1 MTSHKRLLSTGPTL
15 FFHIRK
21 CHWNGVRIALCKAGH
36 AEDRGYVTGSNR
48 QVSEDPMTFDPT
60 YSDPNIGTG
69 IELDTVLPS
78 MERRAQNALLPDER
92 ARIINLAGDLCFD
105 AGSREQALAYYDR
118 AIDTYL
124 SVGLYASAVAVCQKI
139 VRLTPEVIRARC
151 TLAWLAIAR
160 GMLNEARDRI
170 QEYADAAGRLQD
182 SRLAWGHLRMMA
194 EVCESQEVLQSVAD
208 ALLQLGDVR
217 GADKVYGAAFGGELS
232 MRKLPVDPQSR
243 WGVVLERIMT
253 AQSN

>member
-1 MTSHKRLLSTGPTL
+1 
-15 FFHIRK
+15 
-21 CHWNGVRIALCKAGH
+21 
-36 AEDRGYVTGSNR
+36 
-48 QVSEDPMTFDPT
+48 MTFDPN
-60 YSDPNIGTG
+60 YASVETG
-69 IELDTVLPS
+69 AGIDLSVVLPS
-78 MERRAQNALLPDER
+78 MERRADNALLPDER

-105 AGSREQALAYYDR
+105 AGSREMALAHYDR
-118 AIDTYL
+118 AIDIYL

-170 QEYADAAGRLQD
+170 HEYADAAARLQD

-217 GADKVYGAAFGGELS
+217 GADHVYGAAFGGELPA
-232 MRKLPVDPQSR
+232 RKLPQDPQSR

-253 AQSN
+253 SQRN

>member
-1 MTSHKRLLSTGPTL
+1 
-15 FFHIRK
+15 
-21 CHWNGVRIALCKAGH
+21 
-36 AEDRGYVTGSNR
+36 
-48 QVSEDPMTFDPT
+48 MTFDPG
-60 YSDPNIGTG
+60 YADAVSGSG
-69 IELDTVLPS
+69 IDLDVVLPS
-78 MERRAQNALLPDER
+78 MERRAEQALLPDER

-105 AGSREQALAYYDR
+105 AGARERALGYYDI

-124 SVGLYASAVAVCQKI
+124 SVGLYAAAVAVCQKI

-170 QEYADAAGRLQD
+170 HEYADAAARMQD

-217 GADKVYGAAFGGELS
+217 GADGVYGAAYGAELPS
-232 MRKLPVDPQSR
+232 RKLPQDPQSR
-243 WGVVLERIMT
+243 WSVVLERIMT
-253 AQSN
+253 AHPN

>member
-1 MTSHKRLLSTGPTL
+1 MT
-15 FFHIRK
+15 I
-21 CHWNGVRIALCKAGH
+21 
-36 AEDRGYVTGSNR
+36 
-48 QVSEDPMTFDPT
+48 DPT
-60 YSDPNIGTG
+60 YADPDRGTG
-69 IELDTVLPS
+69 IDLELVLPS
-78 MERRAQNALLPDER
+78 MERRAEQALLPDER
-92 ARIINLAGDLCFD
+92 ARILNLAGDLCFD
-105 AGSREQALAYYDR
+105 AGARERALAYYDV

-160 GMLNEARDRI
+160 GMLNESRDRI
-170 QEYADAAGRLQD
+170 QDYADAASRLQD

-217 GADKVYGAAFGGELS
+217 GADSVYGAAFGGDLQA
-232 MRKLPVDPQSR
+232 RKLPQDPQSR
-243 WGVVLERIMT
+243 WGVVMERIMT
-253 AQSN
+253 VHPN

>member
-1 MTSHKRLLSTGPTL
+1 MTLDPSY
-15 FFHIRK
+15 
-21 CHWNGVRIALCKAGH
+21 A
-36 AEDRGYVTGSNR
+36 
-48 QVSEDPMTFDPT
+48 DPMQG
-60 YSDPNIGTG
+60 SG
-69 IELDTVLPS
+69 IDLDMVLPS
-78 MERRAQNALLPDER
+78 MERRAEQALLPDER

-105 AGSREQALAYYDR
+105 AGARERALEYYDR

-160 GMLNEARDRI
+160 GMLSEARDRI
-170 QEYADAAGRLQD
+170 HDYADAAGRLND

-194 EVCESQEVLQSVAD
+194 EVCESQEVLESVAD

-217 GADKVYGAAFGGELS
+217 GADRVYGAAYGGELAT
-232 MRKLPVDPQSR
+232 RKLPEDPQSR

-253 AQSN
+253 AHPN

>member
-1 MTSHKRLLSTGPTL
+1 MS
-15 FFHIRK
+15 
-21 CHWNGVRIALCKAGH
+21 
-36 AEDRGYVTGSNR
+36 
-48 QVSEDPMTFDPT
+48 FDPS
-60 YSDPNIGTG
+60 YADADNGAG
-69 IELDTVLPS
+69 IELEIVLPS
-78 MERRAQNALLPDER
+78 MERRAERALLPDER

-105 AGSREQALAYYDR
+105 AGAREKALGYYDR

-124 SVGLYASAVAVCQKI
+124 SAGLYASAVAVCQKI

-160 GMLNEARDRI
+160 GMLNESRDRI
-170 QEYADAAGRLQD
+170 QEYADAAARLQD

-194 EVCESQEVLQSVAD
+194 EVCESQEVLQTVAD

-217 GADKVYGAAFGGELS
+217 GADRVYGAAFGQQELS
-232 MRKLPVDPQSR
+232 RKLPDDPQRR

-253 AQSN
+253 AHPN

>member
-1 MTSHKRLLSTGPTL
+1 
-15 FFHIRK
+15 
-21 CHWNGVRIALCKAGH
+21 
-36 AEDRGYVTGSNR
+36 
-48 QVSEDPMTFDPT
+48 MTFDRT
-60 YSDPNIGTG
+60 YSDPASGSG
-69 IELDTVLPS
+69 IDLDIVLPS
-78 MERRAQNALLPDER
+78 MQRRAEQALLPDER

-105 AGSREQALAYYDR
+105 AGARERALEYYDV

-124 SVGLYASAVAVCQKI
+124 SVGLYAAAVAVCQKI

-170 QEYADAAGRLQD
+170 HEYADAAAKMQD

-217 GADKVYGAAFGGELS
+217 GADSVYGAAFGGDLPA
-232 MRKLPVDPQSR
+232 RKLPQDPQSR
-243 WGVVLERIMT
+243 WSVVLERIMT
-253 AQSN
+253 AHPN

>member
-1 MTSHKRLLSTGPTL
+1 M
-15 FFHIRK
+15 
-21 CHWNGVRIALCKAGH
+21 V
-36 AEDRGYVTGSNR
+36 
-48 QVSEDPMTFDPT
+48 FDPS
-60 YSDPNIGTG
+60 YANADTG
-69 IELDTVLPS
+69 AGIDLALVLPL
-78 MERRAQNALLPDER
+78 MERRADNALLPDER

-105 AGSREQALAYYDR
+105 AGSRELALTYYDR

-124 SVGLYASAVAVCQKI
+124 SVGLYASAVAICQKI

-170 QEYADAAGRLQD
+170 QEYADAAARLQD

-217 GADKVYGAAFGGELS
+217 GADNVYGAAFGGQLPA
-232 MRKLPVDPQSR
+232 RKLPTDPQSR

-253 AQSN
+253 VNTN

>member
-1 MTSHKRLLSTGPTL
+1 MS
-15 FFHIRK
+15 
-21 CHWNGVRIALCKAGH
+21 
-36 AEDRGYVTGSNR
+36 
-48 QVSEDPMTFDPT
+48 FDPS
-60 YSDPNIGTG
+60 YADADNGAG
-69 IELDTVLPS
+69 IELEVVLPS
-78 MERRAQNALLPDER
+78 MERRAERALLPDER

-105 AGSREQALAYYDR
+105 AGAREKALGYYDR

-124 SVGLYASAVAVCQKI
+124 SAGLYASAVAVCQKI

-160 GMLNEARDRI
+160 GMLNESRDRI
-170 QEYADAAGRLQD
+170 QEYADAAARLQD

-194 EVCESQEVLQSVAD
+194 EVCESQEVLQTVAD

-217 GADKVYGAAFGGELS
+217 GADRVYGAAFGQQELS
-232 MRKLPVDPQSR
+232 RKLPDDPQRR

-253 AQSN
+253 AHPN